1 MILAAAAVMARIP
14 EPWSTHARDME
25 WWHLSVILLAEDSG
39 LVNVIGHGD
48 PNKILLLAHLASGR
62 TESSRSSICNF
73 VILAFFCVVLAVL

>member
-1 MILAAAAVMARIP
+1 M
-14 EPWSTHARDME
+14 
-25 WWHLSVILLAEDSG
+25 ILLAEDSG